1 MNHLLGVVAISVT
14 SLFAGRLE
22 GAVASSVYYLE
33 RSRQAEGLEDFSV
46 RLSVTIHESL
56 LAQGAAST
64 AVLED
69 PRGGQ
74 YAVTGSLRNGNVS
87 FSTLVP
93 LDRIEDAGGVWKLTI
108 NEGLGADEDLRIHI
122 PQTEAAAFPIYP
134 AFPEHP
140 YQDDAS
146 RIRFVWNTA
155 STSLST
161 GSGTMISTGN
171 GSSVYGYQPGGP
183 RTVATAHNKSVS
195 GAVIKTPGGDSKGAV
210 TTQMLESESRMNVF
224 TDAEPR
230 ELSGLTTAVN
240 GGLEFLASG
249 LEKGGRY
256 AVLGKTED
264 GPWIESYRFTAVSNA
279 HLHAE
284 AAGEGARSFMIEKDP
299 NNAPFAEGQ
308 TLAVVEDTPLEMT
321 LSASDPDE
329 DELDFEIVTPPAKG
343 TLQGSGANWT
353 YTPDENVHGSDQF
366 EFRVNDGAE
375 RLAFSEIA
383 RVTLDIA
390 SVNDRPVAADAEFFT
405 MKNGTI
411 GFKLPGSDGDGD
423 ALTYQLLG
431 APAKGTLRG
440 VAPNLSY
447 KAMGPGQWTF
457 RYTASDGNTVSE
469 PGTITMRVRAT
480 NQKPVAQAASV
491 VANMGESTP
500 LPLSATDAD
509 HDALTYS
516 ITKRP
521 KNGVL
526 TGTPP
531 NVSYQP
537 KPGFRGS
544 DSVSYVA
551 NDGGVN
557 SKAAVIGIVVVNP
570 NNKAPVAN
578 TLAVS
583 GPVRKPVPV
592 LLGGS
597 DVDGDLLGFRVT
609 TQPTNGKLTGKAPR
623 LVFRPAAGFTGTTT
637 FSYVANDG
645 VVDSTPAVVTVT
657 VGTPVVE

>member
-1 MNHLLGVVAISVT
+1 MNHLLGVVAVSVA
-14 SLFAGRLE
+14 SLLAGRLE
-22 GAVASSVYYLE
+22 GAVASSVYALE
-33 RSRQAEGLEDFSV
+33 RSRQAEGLEDFSI
-46 RLSVTIHESL
+46 RLSVTIHESM
-56 LAQGAAST
+56 LAHGAAST

-74 YAVTGSLRNGNVS
+74 YALTGSLRNGNVS
-87 FSTLVP
+87 FATLVP
-93 LDRIEDAGGVWKLTI
+93 LERIEDGGGVWKLTI
-108 NEGLGADEDLRIHI
+108 NEGSGVDEDLRIHI
-122 PQTEAAAFPIYP
+122 PQTDVTAFPIYP
-134 AFPEHP
+134 VFPEHP

-155 STSLST
+155 SASFSTAGGTSV
-161 GSGTMISTGN
+161 STGN
-171 GSSVYGYQPGGP
+171 GSSVYAYQPGGP
-183 RTVATAHNKSVS
+183 KAVSTTHHKSIN
-195 GAVIKTPGGDSKGAV
+195 GAIIKTPEGVSKGAV
-210 TTQMLESESRMNVF
+210 TSQSLGSESWMSVF

-230 ELSGLTTAVN
+230 ELSGQTTAVS

-256 AVLGKTED
+256 AVLGKTDD
-264 GPWIESYRFTAVSNA
+264 GPWIEAYRFTAVSNA
-279 HLHAE
+279 HLYSE
-284 AAGEGARSFMIEKDP
+284 AAGEGARSLVIEKDP
-299 NNAPFAEGQ
+299 NSAPLAEGQ
-308 TLAVVEDTPLEMT
+308 TLAAIEDTPLEIT

-329 DELDFEIVTPPAKG
+329 DELAYEIVTQPAKG
-343 TLQGSGANWT
+343 TLQGSGANWI
-353 YTPDENVHGSDQF
+353 YTPDENVSGSDQF

-375 RLAFSEIA
+375 RLALSEIA

-390 SVNDRPVAADAEFFT
+390 SINDRPVAADAEFFT
-405 MKNGTI
+405 MKNGMI

-431 APAKGTLRG
+431 APAKGSLRG
-440 VAPNLSY
+440 EAPNLSY
-447 KAMGPGQWTF
+447 KAAGPGQWTF
-457 RYTASDGNTVSE
+457 RYTASDGDTVSE
-469 PGTITMRVRAT
+469 PGTITLRVRAT

-491 VANMGESTP
+491 VANMGESTL
-500 LPLSATDAD
+500 LPLGATDAD

-516 ITKRP
+516 ITRRP

-557 SKAAVIGIVVVNP
+557 SKPAAIGIVVVNP
-570 NNKAPVAN
+570 HNQAPVAN
-578 TLAVS
+578 ALAVS
-583 GPVRKPVPV
+583 GPARKAVPV
-592 LLGGS
+592 QLGGS
-597 DVDGDLLGFRVT
+597 DADGDGLGFRVT
-609 TQPTNGKLTGKAPR
+609 TQPLNGKLSGKAPR

-645 VVDSTPAVVTVT
+645 VVDSAPAVVTVT
-657 VGTPVVE
+657 VGTPAVE